1 MGVSIHY
8 RGKMADISTINV
20 LCDELALVAD
30 KMDWT
35 CTRLDDDWSKPAD
48 ATIEVTE
55 KGSQITGH
63 LALKG
68 IAFSIHP
75 KCESLQ
81 FFFDAGGN
89 LCDPVSMTLI
99 SDGALKPED
108 VWIAV
113 KTQFAGPET
122 HIWIVGLLKY
132 IQEHYLPGLEVRD
145 ESEFWETG
153 NHEILKEKMNLINDK
168 IAIISSE
175 LSRVAGSNI
184 EKLSADDLASMIEGL
199 LVAKLDEEDGEE

>member
-8 RGKMADISTINV
+8 RGKMADISIVDV

-30 KMDWT
+30 KMNWT
-35 CTRLDDDWSKPAD
+35 CTRLDDDWSKPTD

-75 KCESLQ
+75 RCESLR
-81 FFFDAGGN
+81 FFFDACGT
-89 LCDPVSMTLI
+89 LCDPVSMALI
-99 SDGALKPED
+99 NEGALKPED

-122 HIWIVGLLKY
+122 HVWIVGLLKY

-145 ESEFWETG
+145 EGEFWETG
-153 NHEILKEKMNLINDK
+153 NHETLKEKMNLINDK
-168 IAIISSE
+168 INVISDE
-175 LSRVAGSNI
+175 LSNVTGSNLA
-184 EKLSADDLASMIEGL
+184 KLSGDELASMIEAL
-199 LVAKLDEEDGEE
+199 ILKAFNDK